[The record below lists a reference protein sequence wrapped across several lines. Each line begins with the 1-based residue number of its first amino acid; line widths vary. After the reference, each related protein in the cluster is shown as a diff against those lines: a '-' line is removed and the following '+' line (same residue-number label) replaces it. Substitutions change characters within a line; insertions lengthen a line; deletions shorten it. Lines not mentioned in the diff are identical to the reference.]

1 MERAP
6 QEAKWEKVL
15 NWERERPSE
24 QQDFS
29 RDSSPY
35 YGAHILTS
43 EINTETKNISA
54 LKGFLRDSASLDS
67 MHNSPV

>member
-15 NWERERPSE
+15 NWERERARE
-24 QQDFS
+24 QKEFS
-29 RDSSPY
+29 RDSSAY
-35 YGAHILTS
+35 YGAHVLTS
-43 EINTETKNISA
+43 EINTETNNISA